1 LSKKALVSVVD
12 YGVGNIRSVTN
23 ALEFLGYSVLLARH
37 PSEIQDAQ
45 MLVLPGVGDFGAV
58 SRAVKSSGLWGNIQE
73 YLDADR
79 PFLGICVGM
88 QLLFETSEEAPDAM
102 GFGVLEG
109 GLMHLNSLNSEDVT
123 PSVGWQKLSYE
134 SRKTDSFSDLSEAY
148 FVHSYFAKGVNQG
161 DVLSTYSWNDRPIPA
176 HLAKGRIHGV
186 QFHPEKSRKPG
197 LDFIERII
205 ETATE
210 QT

>member
-88 QLLFETSEEAPDAM
+88 QLLFETSEEAPDSI
-102 GFGVLEG
+102 GFGLLEG
-109 GLMHLNSLNSEDVT
+109 RLMHLNSLNSEDVT
-123 PSVGWQKLSYE
+123 PSVGWHKLDYGSKRTGISNE
-134 SRKTDSFSDLSEAY
+134 LSEAY
-148 FVHSYFAKGVNQG
+148 FVHSYFANGINQEN
-161 DVLSTYSWNDRPIPA
+161 VVSSYSWNDHQIPA
-176 HLAKGRIHGV
+176 HIAKGRVHGV

-197 LDFIERII
+197 LGLIDRII
-205 ETATE
+205 VGATE